1 MLDDLTNLQ
10 ALLKDSTLLA
20 TKGYIAGQWCD
31 GENGK
36 TFPVYNP
43 ARGDVITDVA
53 DISRTQATKAIS
65 ISEKAQKLW
74 AARPAKERSNLL
86 RKWYNLMM
94 ENQEDLATILTAE
107 QGKPID
113 EAKGE
118 IAYGASFIE
127 KHVCIN
133 QKSNPPDYISAL
145 VFSKFNKYIDDIK
158 KIFSNSSNNQFK
170 L

>member
-1 MLDDLTNLQ
+1 MLCQSKNRRLGMLDDLTNLQ

-31 GENGK
+31 GENGQ

-53 DISRTQATKAIS
+53 DISRTQAAEAIS
-65 ISEKAQKLW
+65 IAETAQKLW

-86 RKWYNLMM
+86 RNWYNLMM

-107 QGKPID
+107 QGKPIE

-127 KHVCIN
+127 FFAEEAKRVYGLSLIHI
-133 QKSNPPDYISAL
+133 
-145 VFSKFNKYIDDIK
+145 
-158 KIFSNSSNNQFK
+158 
-170 L
+170 